1 MKSLLKVSLAAL
13 TLAFAVSSHAADKK
27 LVVATDT
34 AFVPFEFKQGDKYVG
49 FDVDLWDAIAKEL
62 KLDYTLKP
70 MDFSGIIPALQT
82 KNIDLALAG
91 ITITDERKKAIDFS
105 DGYYKSGLLVMVKA
119 NNNDIKSVKD
129 LDGKVVAVKSGTG
142 SVDYAKANIKTK
154 DLRQFPNIDNAYM
167 ELGTNRA
174 DAVLHDTPNILYF
187 IKTAGNGQFKAVGE
201 SLEAQQYGVAFPKGS
216 DELREKVNG
225 ALKTLRENGTY
236 NEIYKKWFG
245 TEPKLNDLML
255 ACGPVV
261 RTLTGPTALS
271 VTDKTLS
278 AISAPNRAFD
288 YLHHGN
294 RNDICSLTGAP
305 SGPPFRFCLR
315 ALK

>member
-1 MKSLLKVSLAAL
+1 MKSVLKVSLAAL

-49 FDVDLWDAIAKEL
+49 FDVDLWAAIAKEL
-62 KLDYTLKP
+62 KLDYEL
-70 MDFSGIIPALQT
+70 
-82 KNIDLALAG
+82 NVDLALAG

-105 DGYYKSGLLVMVKA
+105 DGYYKSGLLAMVKA
-119 NNNDIKSVKD
+119 NNNDVKSVKD

-187 IKTAGNGQFKAVGE
+187 IKTAGNGQFKAVGD
-201 SLEAQQYGVAFPKGS
+201 SLEAQQYGIAFPKGS
-216 DELREKVNG
+216 DELRDKVNG

-245 TEPKLNDLML
+245 TEPK
-255 ACGPVV
+255 
-261 RTLTGPTALS
+261 
-271 VTDKTLS
+271 
-278 AISAPNRAFD
+278 
-288 YLHHGN
+288 
-294 RNDICSLTGAP
+294 
-305 SGPPFRFCLR
+305 
-315 ALK
+315 